1 MERTQ
6 IYLPK
11 SQIQKLKSLAQKKNT
26 TVSELVRDAVDVQ
39 YAPMQIKPALKKKRE
54 TLLEFAK
61 RVNSIGCKGP
71 RDLATN
77 IDEYLYGGK
86 K

>member
-11 SQIQKLKSLAQKKNT
+11 SQIKKLRQLAQKKKT
-26 TVSELVRDAVDVQ
+26 TLSGLVRDAVEVQ
-39 YAPMQIKPALKKKRE
+39 YSSPKILPQEKEE
-54 TLLEFAK
+54 TLLEIAA
-61 RVNSIGCKGP
+61 RVNALGEKGP
-71 RDLATN
+71 SDLATN
-77 IDEYLYGGK
+77 LDEYLYGGK

>member
-11 SQIQKLKSLAQKKNT
+11 SQIKKLKGLAQKRKT

-39 YAPMQIKPALKKKRE
+39 YGIKIQTPQKKRE

-61 RVNSIGCKGP
+61 RINSLGPKGP
-71 RDLATN
+71 KDLATN
-77 IDEYLYGGK
+77 MDEYLYGGK